1 MEPVVYTEGLVRRP
15 QRSWQDRKPDTHV
28 GYGSNEEKETIRE
41 HEGHAPSPSAN
52 PKERIGEI

>member
-28 GYGSNEEKETIRE
+28 SNEEKETIRE